1 MNLFSYL
8 TLTLIELNII
18 IKMNPLNQVEEFPSR
33 RAARRAATSWR
44 HALACVLCAC
54 LSGLFGCTRQPPT
67 QPATPTSEAS
77 RIICGSPAIAEIV
90 FSLGCGDRVVG
101 VSAFTDWPPVAAQKP
116 IIGDALTPNR
126 EKLLA
131 LQPDLILAQ
140 GRAESLRRFAAAQHI
155 PFVTLPLETLADLRA
170 MIHVLAETLG
180 VPQQGQRILEKMDA
194 DLRAFTAPAQI
205 PVFIAL
211 DHSPGDLSGLMTAG
225 PNTFLSEIVEKAGG
239 NNIFSDISSSWP
251 RISQETL
258 IRRKP
263 ALILDLQST
272 PANDTRRAA
281 LLADWEKL
289 GFQPH
294 QIRILDDGTL
304 LKPGLRAIYSARQIA
319 TALHAD

>member
-44 HALACVLCAC
+44 RALACVLCAC
-54 LSGLFGCTRQPPT
+54 LSGLVGCTRQPPA
-67 QPATPTSEAS
+67 QHATPTSEAS
-77 RIICGSPAIAEIV
+77 RIICTSPAIAEIV

-101 VSAFTDWPPVAAQKP
+101 VSAFTDWPPAAAQKP

-281 LLADWEKL
+281 LLADWGKL

-294 QIRILDDGTL
+294 QIRILDDDTL

>member
-44 HALACVLCAC
+44 RALACVLCAC
-54 LSGLFGCTRQPPT
+54 LSGLVGCTRQPPA
-67 QPATPTSEAS
+67 QHATPTSEAS
-77 RIICGSPAIAEIV
+77 RIICTSPAIAEIV

-101 VSAFTDWPPVAAQKP
+101 VSAFTDWPPAAAQKP

-180 VPQQGQRILEKMDA
+180 VPQQGQRILEQMDA

-239 NNIFSDISSSWP
+239 SNIFSDISSSWP

-272 PANDTRRAA
+272 PANDIRRAA

-294 QIRILDDGTL
+294 QIRILDDDTL
-304 LKPGLRAIYSARQIA
+304 LKPGLRAIHSARQIA

>member
-1 MNLFSYL
+1 
-8 TLTLIELNII
+8 
-18 IKMNPLNQVEEFPSR
+18 
-33 RAARRAATSWR
+33 
-44 HALACVLCAC
+44 
-54 LSGLFGCTRQPPT
+54 
-67 QPATPTSEAS
+67 
-77 RIICGSPAIAEIV
+77 
-90 FSLGCGDRVVG
+90 
-101 VSAFTDWPPVAAQKP
+101 
-116 IIGDALTPNR
+116 
-126 EKLLA
+126 
-131 LQPDLILAQ
+131 
-140 GRAESLRRFAAAQHI
+140 
-155 PFVTLPLETLADLRA
+155 

-319 TALHAD
+319 AALHAD

>member
-131 LQPDLILAQ
+131 LQPECPTFSRVDLAYHLTTLDCEDASCRHYLVRDLASNNL
-140 GRAESLRRFAAAQHI
+140 RCESRDAPGH
-155 PFVTLPLETLADLRA
+155 E
-170 MIHVLAETLG
+170 
-180 VPQQGQRILEKMDA
+180 QRI
-194 DLRAFTAPAQI
+194 T
-205 PVFIAL
+205 
-211 DHSPGDLSGLMTAG
+211 
-225 PNTFLSEIVEKAGG
+225 
-239 NNIFSDISSSWP
+239 ISC
-251 RISQETL
+251 E
-258 IRRKP
+258 
-263 ALILDLQST
+263 
-272 PANDTRRAA
+272 
-281 LLADWEKL
+281 
-289 GFQPH
+289 
-294 QIRILDDGTL
+294 
-304 LKPGLRAIYSARQIA
+304 
-319 TALHAD
+319 